1 MCYKSNY
8 EPYTSQPLDMEPTNE
23 QLLYPLGSLYPHV
36 VALQLQSDESP
47 WLKTRQYAGY
57 HDTSF
62 WADIEV
68 PPSPSE
74 FSTRS
79 TIRSRYSDSTA
90 CKLVSRIRRL
100 LSRDE
105 LRRRQQQQQQQQQQR
120 RYE

>member
-8 EPYTSQPLDMEPTNE
+8 EPYTSQSLDMSEPTDE
-23 QLLYPLGSLYPHV
+23 QLLYPLGALYPHV

-62 WADIEV
+62 WADIAV

-74 FSTRS
+74 LSTRS
-79 TIRSRYSDSTA
+79 TIRSRYSDSSA
-90 CKLVSRIRRL
+90 RKLVSRIRRL

-105 LRRRQQQQQQQQQQR
+105 LRRQQQQQQR
-120 RYE
+120 RYD